1 MVSLMPG
8 SQPGASRPA
17 FHEWGGFDSTAV
29 GEGITSRFAATVRAA
44 GTIVAAVEG
53 STSVTYDELDRRSNQ
68 LARFML
74 RQGVGPGS
82 LVGLHAGRSL
92 ASLLAIVAT
101 LKVRAGYVPLDP
113 TTPAAYLDS
122 IVRDCRAGLVFS
134 ASREGGVFAA
144 PTINLADALTLA
156 RAESNLALEEDAQ
169 PDDIAYVMYTSGST
183 GRPKGVRIPHRA
195 VVRLVTGQSYAHF
208 GADEVFLH
216 NSPLSFDAS
225 TFEIWGT
232 LLHGARCVLVT
243 DDHPS
248 LKTIASTIRREGVTT
263 AWFTAGLFR
272 ALVDQELEALSG
284 LRQLLAGGDVLSP
297 SHVLRALAALPGCQ
311 LINGYGPT
319 ENTTFTC
326 CYRVPREGWGGGPV
340 PIGMPI
346 GGTYVRLLDDDMR
359 PVRDGEIGMLYAG
372 GLGLAVD
379 YAGDPDR
386 TAGQFVPDPQRPGAK
401 LYRTGDL
408 VRRRPDGNLDFVGR
422 HDRQVKVD
430 GKRVELGEIE
440 ETIRHCAGVS
450 DAVVTATKGDAGAL
464 ILTAHV
470 KPAAA
475 GQGPAVV
482 AAVHAEAM
490 RALPSHM
497 RPSRIVALDEFP
509 LTANGKIDQGLL
521 AERAAAAPLPLVSAS
536 SETERRLSEIFIRVL
551 GARSIGIDTNFFE
564 LGATSLKLVEA
575 HASIARIWPEV
586 EVLALFRY
594 PNIRDLARTLD
605 GGNGSTTTEAQR
617 RARGQAA
624 ALQRLRN
631 ARLSR

>member
-1 MVSLMPG
+1 MVSKMPG
-8 SQPGASRPA
+8 SQPGAARPA
-17 FHEWGGFDSTAV
+17 FHEWGGFDSRAP

-44 GTIVAAVEG
+44 GAAVAAVEG
-53 STSVTYDELDRRSNQ
+53 GTSVTYDELDRRSNQ

-74 RQGVGPGS
+74 RQGAGPGS

-101 LKVRAGYVPLDP
+101 LKIRAGYVPLDP
-113 TTPAAYLDS
+113 TTPYAYLDS
-122 IVRDCRAGLVFS
+122 IVRDCRADLVFS
-134 ASREGGVFAA
+134 ATRDGGVFAA
-144 PTINLADALTLA
+144 PTINVADALTLA

-208 GADEVFLH
+208 GADEVVLH

-232 LLHGARCVLVT
+232 LLHGARCVLIT

-248 LKTIASTIRREGVTT
+248 LKTIANTIRREGVTT
-263 AWFTAGLFR
+263 AWFTAGLFH

-297 SHVLRALAALPGCQ
+297 SHVMRALAALPGCQ

-326 CYRVPREGWGGGPV
+326 CYRIAREGWGGGPV
-340 PIGMPI
+340 PIGVPI
-346 GGTYVRLLDDDMR
+346 GGTYVRLLDDEMR

-386 TAGQFVPDPQRPGAK
+386 SAEQFVSDPQRPGAR

-440 ETIRHCAGVS
+440 EMVRHCAGVS

-464 ILTAHV
+464 ILTAYV

-475 GQGPAVV
+475 GQGPSVV
-482 AAVHAEAM
+482 AAVHTEAM
-490 RALPSHM
+490 HFLPSHM
-497 RPSRIVALDEFP
+497 QPSRIVALDEFP
-509 LTANGKIDQGLL
+509 LTANGKIDQSLL
-521 AERAAAAPLPLVSAS
+521 AERAAVAPLPLTSAS
-536 SETERRLSEIFIRVL
+536 NETERRLSEIFVRVL
-551 GARSIGIDTNFFE
+551 GARSIGVDTNFFE

-575 HASIARIWPEV
+575 HALIARIWPQV
-586 EVLALFRY
+586 EVLALFRH

-605 GGNGSTTTEAQR
+605 GGHELTATEAQR

-624 ALQRLRN
+624 ALQRLNN
-631 ARLSR
+631 ARPRR

>member
-44 GTIVAAVEG
+44 GTAVAAVEG
-53 STSVTYDELDRRSNQ
+53 STSLTYDELDRRSNQ

-74 RQGVGPGS
+74 RQGAGPGS

-101 LKVRAGYVPLDP
+101 LKIRAGYVPLDP
-113 TTPAAYLDS
+113 TTPYAYLDS
-122 IVRDCRAGLVFS
+122 IVRDCRADLVFS
-134 ASREGGVFAA
+134 ATRDGGVFAA
-144 PTINLADALTLA
+144 PTINLSDALTLA
-156 RAESNLALEEDAQ
+156 RDESNLALEEDAQ

-195 VVRLVTGQSYAHF
+195 VVRLITGQSYAHF
-208 GADEVFLH
+208 GADEVVLH

-232 LLHGARCVLVT
+232 LLHGARGVLIT

-248 LKTIASTIRREGVTT
+248 LKIIANTIRREGVTT
-263 AWFTAGLFR
+263 AWFTAGLFH

-297 SHVLRALAALPGCQ
+297 THVMRALAALPGCQ
-311 LINGYGPT
+311 IINGYGPT

-326 CYRVPREGWGGGPV
+326 CYRIPRDGWGGGPV
-340 PIGMPI
+340 PIGVPI

-386 TAGQFVPDPQRPGAK
+386 SAEQFVSDPQRPGAR

-440 ETIRHCAGVS
+440 EMVRRCAGVS
-450 DAVVTATKGDAGAL
+450 DAVVTATRGNAGAL
-464 ILTAHV
+464 ILTAYV

-475 GQGPAVV
+475 GRGPSVV
-482 AAVHAEAM
+482 AAVHTEAM
-490 RALPSHM
+490 RSLPPHM
-497 RPSRIVALDEFP
+497 QPSRIVALDEFP
-509 LTANGKIDQGLL
+509 LTANGKIDQNLL
-521 AERAAAAPLPLVSAS
+521 AERAAVAPLPLTSAS
-536 SETERRLSEIFIRVL
+536 SETERRLSEIFVRVL
-551 GARSIGIDTNFFE
+551 GARSIGVDTNFFE

-575 HASIARIWPEV
+575 HASIARIWPQV
-586 EVLALFRY
+586 EVLALFRH

-605 GGNGSTTTEAQR
+605 GGPESTASEAQR

-624 ALQRLRN
+624 ALQRLNN
-631 ARLSR
+631 ARPRR

>member
-1 MVSLMPG
+1 MVSQMPG
-8 SQPGASRPA
+8 SQPGAARPA
-17 FHEWGGFDSTAV
+17 FHEWGGFDSTAP

-44 GTIVAAVEG
+44 GAAVAAVEG

-74 RQGVGPGS
+74 RQGAGPGS

-101 LKVRAGYVPLDP
+101 LKIRAGYVPLDP
-113 TTPAAYLDS
+113 TTPHAYLDS
-122 IVRDCRAGLVFS
+122 IVRDCRADLVFS
-134 ASREGGVFAA
+134 ATRDSGVFAA
-144 PTINLADALTLA
+144 PAINLSDALTLA
-156 RAESNLALEEDAQ
+156 RAESNLALEEDAH

-208 GADEVFLH
+208 GADEVVLH

-248 LKTIASTIRREGVTT
+248 LKTIANTIRREGVTT

-297 SHVLRALAALPGCQ
+297 SHVMRALAALPGCQ

-326 CYRVPREGWGGGPV
+326 CYRIPREGWGGGPV
-340 PIGMPI
+340 PIGVPI
-346 GGTYVRLLDDDMR
+346 GGTYVRLLDNDMR

-386 TAGQFVPDPQRPGAK
+386 SAEQFVSDPQRPGAR

-422 HDRQVKVD
+422 QDRQVKVD

-440 ETIRHCAGVS
+440 EMVRHCAGVS

-464 ILTAHV
+464 VLTAYV
-470 KPAAA
+470 KPATAH
-475 GQGPAVV
+475 QGPSAVT
-482 AAVHAEAM
+482 AVHMQAM
-490 RALPSHM
+490 HSLPSHM

-509 LTANGKIDQGLL
+509 LTANGKIDQSLL
-521 AERAAAAPLPLVSAS
+521 AERAAVAPLPLISAS
-536 SETERRLSEIFIRVL
+536 SETERRLSEIFVRVL
-551 GARSIGIDTNFFE
+551 GARSIGVETNFFE
-564 LGATSLKLVEA
+564 LGATSLKLVDA
-575 HASIARIWPEV
+575 HALIARIWPEV
-586 EVLALFRY
+586 EVLALFRH

-605 GGNGSTTTEAQR
+605 GEHGSTATEAQR

-624 ALQRLRN
+624 ALQRLQN
-631 ARLSR
+631 ARPRR

>member
-1 MVSLMPG
+1 MVSQMPG

-17 FHEWGGFDSTAV
+17 FHEWGGFDSTAP
-29 GEGITSRFAATVRAA
+29 GEGITSRFAAAVRAA
-44 GTIVAAVEG
+44 GTAVAAVEG

-74 RQGVGPGS
+74 RQGAGPGS

-92 ASLLAIVAT
+92 ASLIAIVAT
-101 LKVRAGYVPLDP
+101 LKIRVGYVPLDP
-113 TTPAAYLDS
+113 TTPYAYLDA
-122 IVRDCRAGLVFS
+122 IVRDCRADLVFS
-134 ASREGGVFAA
+134 ASRDSGVFAA
-144 PTINLADALTLA
+144 PTMNLSDALTLA

-208 GADEVFLH
+208 GADEVVLH

-248 LKTIASTIRREGVTT
+248 LKTIANTIRREGVTT
-263 AWFTAGLFR
+263 AWFTAGLFH
-272 ALVDQELEALSG
+272 ALADQELEALSG

-297 SHVLRALAALPGCQ
+297 SHVMRALAALPGCQ

-326 CYRVPREGWGGGPV
+326 CYRVAREGWGGGPV
-340 PIGMPI
+340 PIGVPI

-386 TAGQFVPDPQRPGAK
+386 SAEQFVSDPQRPGAR

-440 ETIRHCAGVS
+440 EMVRHCAGVS
-450 DAVVTATKGDAGAL
+450 DAVVTATKGDAGGL
-464 ILTAHV
+464 ILTAYV
-470 KPAAA
+470 KSAAA
-475 GQGPAVV
+475 GQGPSVV
-482 AAVHAEAM
+482 TAVHRQAM
-490 RALPSHM
+490 HSLPSHM
-497 RPSRIVALDEFP
+497 QPSRIVALDDFP
-509 LTANGKIDQGLL
+509 LTANGKIDQSLL
-521 AERAAAAPLPLVSAS
+521 AERAAVSPVPLISAS
-536 SETERRLSEIFIRVL
+536 SETERRLSEIFVRVL
-551 GARSIGIDTNFFE
+551 GARSIGVDTNFFE

-575 HASIARIWPEV
+575 HALIARIWPQV
-586 EVLALFRY
+586 EVLTLFRH

-605 GGNGSTTTEAQR
+605 GGHESTATETQR
-617 RARGQAA
+617 RARSQAA
-624 ALQRLRN
+624 ALQRLNNVRP
-631 ARLSR
+631 RR

>member
-1 MVSLMPG
+1 MVSQMPG
-8 SQPGASRPA
+8 SQPGAARPA
-17 FHEWGGFDSTAV
+17 FHEWGGFDSTAP

-44 GTIVAAVEG
+44 GAAVAAVEG

-74 RQGVGPGS
+74 RQGAGPGG

-101 LKVRAGYVPLDP
+101 LKIRAGYVPLDP
-113 TTPAAYLDS
+113 TTPTAYLDS
-122 IVRDCRAGLVFS
+122 IVRDCRADLVFS
-134 ASREGGVFAA
+134 ASRDSGVFAA
-144 PTINLADALTLA
+144 PTINLSDALTLA

-208 GADEVFLH
+208 GADEVILH

-243 DDHPS
+243 DDPPS
-248 LKTIASTIRREGVTT
+248 LKTIANTIRREGVTT

-297 SHVLRALAALPGCQ
+297 SHVMRALAALPGCQ

-326 CYRVPREGWGGGPV
+326 CYRIPREGWGGGTV
-340 PIGMPI
+340 PIGVPI

-386 TAGQFVPDPQRPGAK
+386 SAEQFVSDPQRPGAR

-422 HDRQVKVD
+422 QDRQVKVD

-440 ETIRHCAGVS
+440 EMVRHCAGVS
-450 DAVVTATKGDAGAL
+450 DAVVMATKGDAGAL
-464 ILTAHV
+464 VLTAYV
-470 KPAAA
+470 KPADPRQA
-475 GQGPAVV
+475 PSAVT
-482 AAVHAEAM
+482 AVHRQAM
-490 RALPSHM
+490 HSLPSHM

-509 LTANGKIDQGLL
+509 LTANGKIDQSLL
-521 AERAAAAPLPLVSAS
+521 AERAAVAPLPLISAS
-536 SETERRLSEIFIRVL
+536 SETERRLSEIFVRVL
-551 GARSIGIDTNFFE
+551 GARSIGVDTNFFE

-575 HASIARIWPEV
+575 HALIARIWPEV
-586 EVLALFRY
+586 EVLALFRH

-605 GGNGSTTTEAQR
+605 GEHGSTVTEAQR
-617 RARGQAA
+617 RARSQAA
-624 ALQRLRN
+624 ALQRLQN
-631 ARLSR
+631 ARLRR

>member
-1 MVSLMPG
+1 MVSQMPG
-8 SQPGASRPA
+8 SQPGAARPA
-17 FHEWGGFDSTAV
+17 FHEWGGFDSTAP

-44 GTIVAAVEG
+44 GSAVAAVEG

-74 RQGVGPGS
+74 RQGAGPGS

-92 ASLLAIVAT
+92 ASRLAVVAT
-101 LKVRAGYVPLDP
+101 LKIRAGYVPLDP
-113 TTPAAYLDS
+113 TTPYAYLHS
-122 IVRDCRAGLVFS
+122 IVRDCRADLVFS
-134 ASREGGVFAA
+134 ATRDSGVFAA
-144 PTINLADALTLA
+144 PTINLSDALTLA
-156 RAESNLALEEDAQ
+156 RTESNLALEEDAQ

-195 VVRLVTGQSYAHF
+195 VVRLVSGQSYAHF
-208 GADEVFLH
+208 GADEVVLH

-248 LKTIASTIRREGVTT
+248 LKSIANTIRREGVTT

-297 SHVLRALAALPGCQ
+297 SHVMRALAALPGCQ

-326 CYRVPREGWGGGPV
+326 CYRIAREGWGGGPV
-340 PIGMPI
+340 PIGVPI

-386 TAGQFVPDPQRPGAK
+386 SAEQFVSDPQRPGAR

-408 VRRRPDGNLDFVGR
+408 VRSRPDGNLDFVGR
-422 HDRQVKVD
+422 QDRQVKVD

-440 ETIRHCAGVS
+440 EMVRHCAGVS

-464 ILTAHV
+464 VLTAYV

-475 GQGPAVV
+475 RQGPSVV
-482 AAVHAEAM
+482 AAVHMQAM
-490 RALPSHM
+490 HSLPSHM
-497 RPSRIVALDEFP
+497 QPSRIVALDEFP
-509 LTANGKIDQGLL
+509 LTANGKIDLSLL
-521 AERAAAAPLPLVSAS
+521 AERAAVAPLPLISAS
-536 SETERRLSEIFIRVL
+536 SETEHRLSEIFLRVL
-551 GARSIGIDTNFFE
+551 GARSIGVDTNFFE

-575 HASIARIWPEV
+575 HASIARIWPKV
-586 EVLALFRY
+586 EVLTLFRH

-605 GGNGSTTTEAQR
+605 GGHGSTATEAQR

-624 ALQRLRN
+624 ALQRLQN
-631 ARLSR
+631 ARPRR